1 MKCYRFGLV
10 TAILAMVLSA
20 RGVESIGG
28 KEPPRAA
35 RSVHLGWTAPTSD
48 CFYLE
53 TVVEHSTTGSYFMA
67 CGWNTG
73 YFGIQELGNGHKVA
87 LFSVWDP
94 TRGDDPKAVN
104 TEDRVEVLHQGSGV
118 RIKRFGGEGTGG
130 QCMMDFDWR
139 IGQTNRFLVRSIV
152 QSNKTAYA
160 GFLYLPAN
168 KEWKHLVTFRTR
180 SGGRPL
186 QGLYSFVEDF
196 RRDGKSVQDLR
207 EARFGCGWV
216 KTVEGQWK
224 PLKQAQ
230 FTASGAAWEA
240 KENINAGLTG
250 QWFFLATGGET
261 VQKLDL
267 RSTISIEGTEADPPG
282 DLPVA
287 PAGPSVPKSNQ

>member
-1 MKCYRFGLV
+1 M
-10 TAILAMVLSA
+10 AAALAMAQSA

-28 KEPPRAA
+28 KESPRAA
-35 RSVHLGWTAPTSD
+35 RSVHLAWTAPASD

-53 TVVEHSTTGSYFMA
+53 TMVEHSTAGSYFMA

-73 YFGIQELGNGHKVA
+73 YFGIQELGNGRKVA

-94 TRGDDPKAVN
+94 TRGDDPNAVN
-104 TEDRVEVLHQGSGV
+104 SEDRVEVLHQGSGV

-139 IGQTNRFLVRSIV
+139 IGQTNRFLVQSVV

-160 GFLYLPAN
+160 GFLYLPAS

-196 RRDGKSVQDLR
+196 RRDSKSVHDLR
-207 EARFGCGWV
+207 RALFGNGWI
-216 KTVEGQWK
+216 KTTSGKWE
-224 PLKQAQ
+224 PIKQAR

-240 KENINAGLTG
+240 KDNINAGLAG
-250 QWFFLATGGET
+250 RWFFLATGGET
-261 VQKLDL
+261 AQKLEL
-267 RSTISIEGTEADPPG
+267 RSTISLDGAEAGPPADLPNASTGPG
-282 DLPVA
+282 D
-287 PAGPSVPKSNQ
+287 PKSN